1 MPKRKSRWKQRLFR
15 FMRVKPIC
23 EFVWYVRYFYFM
35 KLRGSF
41 RAFEDNFG
49 VAAREYSRQSM
60 FRGRPSER
68 ILRLIMPLS
77 VIEDM
82 NEDSKVL
89 SVGCRFEADLLYLAA
104 YGFKLENVR
113 GLDLFSYS
121 PWVDL
126 GNMHSMPYGDNSW
139 DALVFGWVL
148 AYSTEPERAAH
159 EIARVVRSGGLV
171 AIGVTYYPDWLLRKF
186 ETEGVDF
193 GVTDRIQTTD
203 GMLRLFG
210 DHVDRIFFRHDP
222 TDQTKQGSCVVIFS
236 IRK

>member
-1 MPKRKSRWKQRLFR
+1 MTASKSSWKKRLFR

-23 EFVWYVRYFYFM
+23 ELVWRVRYLYFM
-35 KLRGSF
+35 KVRRNF

-49 VAAREYSRQSM
+49 VAARDYSFQSM
-60 FRGRPSER
+60 FKGRPSER

-104 YGFKLENVR
+104 YGFKPENVR

-121 PWVDL
+121 PWVDI
-126 GNMHSMPYGDNSW
+126 GNMHSMPYADNSW
-139 DALVFGWVL
+139 DALILGWVMS
-148 AYSTEPERAAH
+148 YSTEPAQAAR
-159 EIARVVRSGGLV
+159 EVARVVRPSGLV
-171 AIGVTYYPDWLLRKF
+171 AIGVTFYPDRLLSKF
-186 ETEGVDF
+186 KAEGVDF
-193 GVTDRIQTTD
+193 GIENRIQTTEE
-203 GMLRLFG
+203 MLALFG
-210 DHVDRIFFRHDP
+210 DQVDRVFFRHDP
-222 TDQTKQGSCVVIFS
+222 TDRSKQGSCVVIFS